1 LLLKENLLEENEVKT
16 PGSNPPEKETASLG
30 DDVLNMISQRTE
42 NPGEAFVLLQQLS
55 IFLWEQYK
63 IDWNEQEG
71 AKVADSR
78 KQRYLDYV
86 SQLIDAFVSNETV
99 S

>member
-1 LLLKENLLEENEVKT
+1 LEENEIKT
-16 PGSNPPEKETASLG
+16 PDNSLPEKDPANLG

-63 IDWNEQEG
+63 IDWNEHEG
-71 AKVADSR
+71 VKVADSR
-78 KQRYLDYV
+78 KQRYLDYI
-86 SQLIDAFVSNETV
+86 SQLIDAFARNDTAS
-99 S
+99 

>member
-1 LLLKENLLEENEVKT
+1 LLFKEILLEENEIKT
-16 PGSNPPEKETASLG
+16 PANSPSEKDPANLG
-30 DDVLNMISQRTE
+30 DDILNMISQRTE

-63 IDWNEQEG
+63 IDWNEHEG
-71 AKVADSR
+71 VKVADSR
-78 KQRYLDYV
+78 KQRYLDYI
-86 SQLIDAFVSNETV
+86 SQLIDAFVSNETA